1 MAESKYEVADGC
13 LIVPLDDGTT
23 GKLPLMGRLP
33 RKRFKEI
40 VRGINDAE
48 DKDDYLADVFRPY
61 IGDVVDS
68 MSFIEFAQLTS
79 AWNAASEEE
88 MGATLGE

>member
-1 MAESKYEVADGC
+1 MPGDLNGDGVYDY
-13 LIVPLDDGTT
+13 LTWDMDNDGD
-23 GKLPLMGRLP
+23 
-33 RKRFKEI
+33 
-40 VRGINDAE
+40 V

-68 MSFIEFAQLTS
+68 MSFIEFAQLTN
-79 AWNAASEEE
+79 AWNEASEEE